1 MSKQRL
7 GNNKAVQREEWV
19 GSTTVVIT
27 YEDGSKEQM
36 TRKVYEQMIRIVK

>member
-19 GSTTVVIT
+19 GSTTVIVT
-27 YEDGSKEQM
+27 YTDGTKEQM
-36 TRKVYEQMIRIVK
+36 TRKVFDQMIREVK

>member
-7 GNNKAVQREEWV
+7 GNNKTVQREEWV

-27 YEDGSKEQM
+27 YMDGSKEQM